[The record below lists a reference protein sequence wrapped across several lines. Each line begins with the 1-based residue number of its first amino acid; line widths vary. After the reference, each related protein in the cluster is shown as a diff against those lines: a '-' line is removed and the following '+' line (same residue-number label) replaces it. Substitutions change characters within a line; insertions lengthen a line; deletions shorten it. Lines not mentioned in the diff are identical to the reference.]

1 VSYGFLRN
9 TVIFLTSFVEALQ
22 EYILGAGQHTP
33 GGLRDK
39 PGKKA
44 DIYHTF
50 YSLAGLSSAQHRVY
64 QSKKLEAELLDTWKD
79 STSFVPSQA
88 VAESDEDRQR
98 RRRTIWSYSRSWKE
112 DETSHK
118 YVGSSKNRVVSETL
132 KLLLSVN

>member
-1 VSYGFLRN
+1 VSYGFPERYLS
-9 TVIFLTSFVEALQ
+9 IFDVLVEALQ
-22 EYILGAGQHTP
+22 EYILGAGQDTP

-64 QSKKLEAELLDTWKD
+64 QSRKAEAELFATWKD
-79 STSFVPSQA
+79 SKPFVPNQA
-88 VAESDEDRQR
+88 VEESEEDQQKR
-98 RRRTIWSYSRSWKE
+98 RRAIWSYSKSWKE

-118 YVGSSKNRVVSETL
+118 YVGGSKNRVVSGSL
-132 KLLLSVN
+132 RLF